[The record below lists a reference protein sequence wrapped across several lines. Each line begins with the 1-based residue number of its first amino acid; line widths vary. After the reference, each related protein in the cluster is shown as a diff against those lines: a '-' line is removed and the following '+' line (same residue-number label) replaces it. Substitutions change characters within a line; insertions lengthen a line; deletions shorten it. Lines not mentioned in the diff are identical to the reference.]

1 MSSVA
6 LWLTSSPPVRFVYSR
21 AIVSTD
27 SDAAATTALL
37 RAPAAIASGAFIVG
51 LVTGVFARPLSTL
64 PGSAVTL
71 LLTLIVCLPFLLPTE
86 WYRRYRVL
94 WMWMAAAAAFASV
107 RAVVL
112 AGWFL
117 PYQTMD
123 VWILKT
129 AIDVFV
135 AGMLWLSVSALRRP

>member
-1 MSSVA
+1 
-6 LWLTSSPPVRFVYSR
+6 
-21 AIVSTD
+21 VSTD
-27 SDAAATTALL
+27 SDAAATTVLL
-37 RAPAAIASGAFIVG
+37 RAPAAIAAGAFIVG
-51 LVTGVFARPLSTL
+51 LITGVFARPLSTL

-71 LLTLIVCLPFLLPTE
+71 LLTLIVCLPFLFPTE
-86 WYRRYRVL
+86 WYRRYRLL

-123 VWILKT
+123 VWIVKT
-129 AIDVFV
+129 AVDVFV
-135 AGMLWLSVSALRRP
+135 AGILWLAVSALRRSPIPDS

>member
-1 MSSVA
+1 M
-6 LWLTSSPPVRFVYSR
+6 
-21 AIVSTD
+21 STD

-37 RAPAAIASGAFIVG
+37 RTPAAIASGAFIVG
-51 LVTGVFARPLSTL
+51 LITGVVARPLSAL

-86 WYRRYRVL
+86 WYRRYRFL
-94 WMWMAAAAAFASV
+94 WIWMAAAAAFASV

-117 PYQTMD
+117 PHQTMG
-123 VWILKT
+123 VWIVKT
-129 AIDVFV
+129 TVDVFV
-135 AGMLWLSVSALRRP
+135 AGILGLAVSALRRSPIPDP